1 MEYMFDTANIED
13 IKHYSEFF
21 PITGVTSNPSI
32 IKLEGKIDF
41 FNHFRE
47 IRKIIGIDKSLHIQ
61 VLAEDYEGILAE
73 AYAILKN
80 VDDKVFIKIPVTEQG
95 LKAMRVLKAKG
106 VGVTATAIYTKVQGL
121 LAMEA
126 GADFIAPY
134 FNRMENMDIDPLE
147 VISTFAQIIEKYNY
161 PTKILAA
168 SFKNMGQ
175 VNAAFECGAQAAT
188 LQPALLH
195 DAFKMPAI
203 KKAVDDFAADWEK
216 VFGKGV
222 SIVDL

>member
-1 MEYMFDTANIED
+1 MQYMFDTANIEN
-13 IKHYSEFF
+13 IKHYGEFF
-21 PITGVTSNPSI
+21 PITGVTTNPSI

-47 IRKIIGIDKSLHIQ
+47 IRRVIGMDKSLHMQ
-61 VLAEDYEGILAE
+61 VLAEDYEGIMAE
-73 AYAILKN
+73 AEAILKN

-95 LKAMRVLKAKG
+95 LKAIRALKKKG

-134 FNRMENMDIDPLE
+134 YNRMENMDIDPRE
-147 VISTFAQIIEKYNY
+147 VISTFADMIEKYNY
-161 PTKILAA
+161 STKILAA

-195 DAFKMPAI
+195 DALKMPGI
-203 KKAVDDFAADWEK
+203 KKAVDDFKSDWEMI
-216 VFGKGV
+216 FGKGV
-222 SIVDL
+222 SITDL

>member
-1 MEYMFDTANIED
+1 MEYLFDTANIED

-32 IKLEGKIDF
+32 IKQLGKIEF
-41 FNHFRE
+41 FNHFKE
-47 IRKIIGIDKSLHIQ
+47 IRRIIGMDKSLHIQ
-61 VLAEDYEGILAE
+61 VIAKDYEGIMAE
-73 AYAILKN
+73 AAAILKN
-80 VDDKVFIKIPVTEQG
+80 VDDKVFIKVPVTEVG
-95 LKAMRVLKAKG
+95 LKAIRALKAKG
-106 VGVTATAIYTKVQGL
+106 INVTATAIYTKVQGL

-134 FNRMENMDIDPLE
+134 FNRMENMDINPVE
-147 VISTFAQIIEKYNY
+147 VISTFANMIEKYNY
-161 PTKILAA
+161 STKILAA

-175 VNAAFECGAQAAT
+175 VNTAFECGAHTAT
-188 LQPALLH
+188 VQPALLH

-203 KKAVDDFAADWEK
+203 NKAVKDFAEDWEA

-222 SIVDL
+222 SIIEL

>member
-1 MEYMFDTANIED
+1 MEYMFDTVNIEE
-13 IKHYSEFF
+13 IKLYSEFF

-32 IKLEGKIDF
+32 IKQVGKIDF
-41 FNHFRE
+41 FNHFKE
-47 IRKIIGIDKSLHIQ
+47 IRQIIGINKSLHIQ
-61 VLAEDYEGILAE
+61 VLAEDYEGIMAE
-73 AYAILKN
+73 AKAILKN
-80 VDDKVFIKIPVTEQG
+80 VDDKVFIKVPVTEEG
-95 LKAMRVLKAKG
+95 LKAIRDLKAKG
-106 VGVTATAIYTKVQGL
+106 IGVTATAIYTKVQGL

-134 FNRMENMDIDPLE
+134 YNRMENMDINPCE
-147 VISTFAQIIEKYNY
+147 VISTFAQMIEKYNY
-161 PTKILAA
+161 STKILAA

-175 VNAAFECGAQAAT
+175 VNAAFECGAQTAT

-203 KKAVDDFAADWEK
+203 KKAVEDFATDWK
-216 VFGKGV
+216 TVFGEGV

>member
-1 MEYMFDTANIED
+1 MFDTINIED

-21 PITGVTSNPSI
+21 PITGITSNPSI
-32 IKLEGKIDF
+32 IKLEGKINF
-41 FNHFRE
+41 FNHFKE
-47 IRKIIGIDKSLHIQ
+47 IRKVIGMDKSLHIQ
-61 VLAEDYEGILAE
+61 VIAEDYAGIMAE
-73 AYAILKN
+73 AEAILKN
-80 VDDKVFIKIPVTEQG
+80 VDDKVFIKVPVTEQG
-95 LKAMRVLKAKG
+95 LKAIRALKAKG
-106 VGVTATAIYTKVQGL
+106 INVTATAIYTKVQGL

-134 FNRMENMDIDPLE
+134 FNRMENMDIDPVE
-147 VISTFAQIIEKYNY
+147 VITTFAQMIEEYQY
-161 PTKILAA
+161 STKILAA
-168 SFKNMGQ
+168 SFKNMKQ
-175 VNAAFECGAQAAT
+175 VNTAFECGAQTAT

-203 KKAVDDFAADWEK
+203 KKAVKDFAVDWET

>member
-1 MEYMFDTANIED
+1 MEYMFDTVNIED

-21 PITGVTSNPSI
+21 PITGITSNPSI

-41 FNHFRE
+41 FKHFKE
-47 IRKIIGIDKSLHIQ
+47 IRKVIGMDKSLHIQ
-61 VLAEDYEGILAE
+61 VLAEDYAGIMAE
-73 AYAILKN
+73 ADAILKN

-95 LKAMRVLKAKG
+95 LKAIRALKAKG
-106 VGVTATAIYTKVQGL
+106 IGVTATAIYTKVQGL

-134 FNRMENMDIDPLE
+134 FNRMENMDIDPRQ
-147 VISTFAQIIEKYNY
+147 VITTFAQMIKEYKY

-175 VNAAFECGAQAAT
+175 VNTAFECGAQTAT

-203 KKAVDDFAADWEK
+203 KKAVEDFATDFET

>member
-1 MEYMFDTANIED
+1 MEYMFDTANIEE
-13 IKHYSEFF
+13 IKYYSEFF

-32 IKLEGKIDF
+32 IKQVGKIDF
-41 FNHFRE
+41 FNHFKE
-47 IRKIIGIDKSLHIQ
+47 IRKIIGMEKSLHIQ
-61 VLAEDYEGILAE
+61 VLAQEYEGIMAE
-73 AYAILKN
+73 AEAILKN
-80 VDDKVFIKIPVTEQG
+80 VDNKVFIKIPVTEQG
-95 LKAMRVLKAKG
+95 IKAIRALKAKG

-134 FNRMENMDIDPLE
+134 FNRMENMDIDPQE
-147 VISTFAQIIEKYNY
+147 VIRTFAQMIDQYKYS
-161 PTKILAA
+161 TKILAA

-175 VNAAFECGAQAAT
+175 VNVAFECGAQTAT

-203 KKAVDDFAADWEK
+203 QKAVDDFAADWEGI
-216 VFGKGV
+216 FGKGI